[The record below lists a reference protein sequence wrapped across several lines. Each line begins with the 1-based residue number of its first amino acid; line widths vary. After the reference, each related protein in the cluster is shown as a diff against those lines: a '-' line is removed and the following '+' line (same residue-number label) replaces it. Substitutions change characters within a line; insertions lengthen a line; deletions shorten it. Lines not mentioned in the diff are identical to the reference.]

1 MDMIEV
7 ILAHELNDA
16 TNIIE
21 GLIEEGYE
29 FLDNPFTD
37 VHWSEMEAC
46 LDSLADRKVIIRTI
60 GNTNLIDHLEFQSEE
75 GVRQCFYVRK
85 VDGSFGRMEEGEA
98 EEFFGAYEVGIEHVS
113 EILRNR
119 GLW

>member
-1 MDMIEV
+1 MGIEV
-7 ILAHELNDA
+7 ILAHKPNDA
-16 TNIIE
+16 SDI
-21 GLIEEGYE
+21 IEEGYE

-46 LDSLADRKVIIRTI
+46 LGSLAGRKVIIRTI
-60 GNTNLIDHLEFQSEE
+60 GNTNLVDHLEFQSADE
-75 GVRQCFYVRK
+75 VRRCFYVRK
-85 VDGSFGRMEEGEA
+85 LDGSFGRMEEIEA